1 MSEIRKQKISMKEI
15 KVFIAGSKSLTVE
28 RDAIRSVL
36 QILSNSNSKKVL
48 IRTYTYEEFDQSL
61 SHEGRQKEYNRF
73 IKSEADYVIFVLD
86 GTVGGITLTE
96 FDVAWK
102 TFTSEKR
109 PGIYVYH
116 KPTNTTS
123 KGIQDVIGRINQ
135 CEQYYTEY
143 SDIEN
148 LKLKVESAFR
158 RVIDIH
164 VIPPITKLWVTL
176 VATISVLIG
185 VGMFVLKN
193 KLASPPDVTITAM
206 DTHRQDSIEKAL
218 QVEANRLA
226 QERKRLEKQAQ
237 QIEEKNKQTAAKQ
250 TTQPVTTSAK
260 PAATSKDDSMV
271 GKTVY
276 KDGKPYGKITAV
288 YSGTPDMPTAVETA
302 PKASPFVQAKEKA
315 DNGDAASCYKVAMA
329 YMNGSDVQKDLAAA
343 FRYMKSAA
351 DKGYTAAYIE
361 VAKMYHGGRGVAK
374 NRSTAEFWYKKA
386 ADAGN
391 AEARRILLN
400 M

>member
-1 MSEIRKQKISMKEI
+1 MKEI

-148 LKLKVESAFR
+148 LKLKVETAFR
-158 RVIDIH
+158 RVVDVLATPFIKKFWIMLAVAILMLFGAGMLIH
-164 VIPPITKLWVTL
+164 
-176 VATISVLIG
+176 TINQANPRAL
-185 VGMFVLKN
+185 
-193 KLASPPDVTITAM
+193 TTTTT
-206 DTHRQDSIEKAL
+206 DTQQQDSLTRAL
-218 QVEANRLA
+218 QAEIDRLA
-226 QERKRLEKQAQ
+226 QEREQLEKRTRQA
-237 QIEEKNKQTAAKQ
+237 EAKSKQTAAKQ

-288 YSGTPDMPTAVETA
+288 YSGTPDMPTTVETA
-302 PKASPFVQAKEKA
+302 PKASPFLQTKEKA
-315 DNGDAASCYKVAMA
+315 DNGDAASCYKVALA
-329 YMNGSDVQKDLAAA
+329 YMNGNDVVNKNPANA
-343 FRYMKSAA
+343 FHYMKSAA

>member
-1 MSEIRKQKISMKEI
+1 MKEI
-15 KVFIAGSKSLTVE
+15 KVFIAGSTSLKNEFNAIT
-28 RDAIRSVL
+28 DALRI
-36 QILSNSNSKKVL
+36 ITNSNSKG
-48 IRTYTYEEFDQSL
+48 IRITPKTYEDYKDPFSLEGDQA
-61 SHEGRQKEYNRF
+61 KYNRF
-73 IKSEADYVIFVLD
+73 IMHKADYVIFVLD
-86 GTVGGITLTE
+86 GEIGGVTLQE
-96 FDVAWK
+96 FDVAWN
-102 TFTSEKR
+102 TFASKKR

-116 KPTNTTS
+116 KPTNTVS
-123 KGIQDVIGRINQ
+123 KDVQDIIRRINQ
-135 CEQYYTEY
+135 CGQYYTEY
-143 SDIEN
+143 TDLEN

-176 VATISVLIG
+176 VATILVLIG

-193 KLASPPDVTITAM
+193 KLASRPDVTITTM

-260 PAATSKDDSMV
+260 PVATSKDDSMV

-288 YSGTPDMPTAVETA
+288 YSGTPDMPTTVETA

>member
-1 MSEIRKQKISMKEI
+1 MKEI

-102 TFTSEKR
+102 TFTTEKR

-176 VATISVLIG
+176 VATILVLIG
-185 VGMFVLKN
+185 VAMFVLKN
-193 KLASPPDVTITAM
+193 KLASRPDVTITTM

-226 QERKRLEKQAQ
+226 QEREQLEKRTRQA
-237 QIEEKNKQTAAKQ
+237 EAKSKQT
-250 TTQPVTTSAK
+250 VTKSS
-260 PAATSKDDSMV
+260 SKSV
-271 GKTVY
+271 AISST
-276 KDGKPYGKITAV
+276 
-288 YSGTPDMPTAVETA
+288 PTATTVV
-302 PKASPFVQAKEKA
+302 SPATPTTTVVSPATPPQTNSFLQTKEKA
-315 DNGDAASCYKVAMA
+315 DNGDAASCYKVALA
-329 YMNGSDVQKDLAAA
+329 YMNGNDVVNKNPANA
-343 FRYMKSAA
+343 FHYMKSAA
-351 DKGYTAAYIE
+351 DRGYTAAYIE

>member
-1 MSEIRKQKISMKEI
+1 MKEI

-158 RVIDIH
+158 RVIDIRVTH
-164 VIPPITKLWVTL
+164 PLTMLWVTL
-176 VATISVLIG
+176 VATILVLIG

-193 KLASPPDVTITAM
+193 KLASRPDVTITTM

-288 YSGTPDMPTAVETA
+288 YSGTPDMPTTVETA

-315 DNGDAASCYKVAMA
+315 DNGDAASCYKVALA
-329 YMNGSDVQKDLAAA
+329 YMNGNDVVNKNPANA
-343 FRYMKSAA
+343 FHYMKSAA
-351 DKGYTAAYIE
+351 DRGYTAAYIE

>member
-1 MSEIRKQKISMKEI
+1 MKEI

-102 TFTSEKR
+102 TFTTEKR

-158 RVIDIH
+158 RVIDIRVTH
-164 VIPPITKLWVTL
+164 PLTMLWVTL
-176 VATISVLIG
+176 VATILMLLG

-193 KLASPPDVTITAM
+193 KLADRPAVTTTTM
-206 DTHRQDSIEKAL
+206 DTQRLDSIEKAL
-218 QVEANRLA
+218 QAEADRLA
-226 QERKRLEKQAQ
+226 QENKRLEKQVR
-237 QIEEKNKQTAAKQ
+237 QIETKNKQTAAKQ
-250 TTQPVTTSAK
+250 TSKPAATSAK
-260 PAATSKDDSMV
+260 PTTSKDDSMV

-288 YSGTPDMPTAVETA
+288 YYETPDMPTTVETA

-315 DNGDAASCYKVAMA
+315 NNGDAASCYKVAMA
-329 YMNGSDVQKDLAAA
+329 YMNGSDVQKDLAIA
-343 FRYMKSAA
+343 FKYMKLAA
-351 DKGYTAAYIE
+351 EKGYTAAYIE

>member
-1 MSEIRKQKISMKEI
+1 MKEI
-15 KVFIAGSKSLTVE
+15 KVFIAGSTSLKNEFNAIT
-28 RDAIRSVL
+28 DALRI
-36 QILSNSNSKKVL
+36 ITNSNSKG
-48 IRTYTYEEFDQSL
+48 IRITPKTYEDYKDPFSLEGDQA
-61 SHEGRQKEYNRF
+61 KYNRF
-73 IKSEADYVIFVLD
+73 IMHKADYVIFVLD
-86 GTVGGITLTE
+86 GEIGGVTLQE
-96 FDVAWK
+96 FDVAWN
-102 TFTSEKR
+102 TFASKKR

-116 KPTNTTS
+116 KPSNTIS

-135 CEQYYTEY
+135 CKQYYTEY
-143 SDIEN
+143 TDLEN

-176 VATISVLIG
+176 VATILVLIG

-193 KLASPPDVTITAM
+193 KLASRPDVTITTM

-237 QIEEKNKQTAAKQ
+237 QIEEKNKQTAAKSSSKS
-250 TTQPVTTSAK
+250 V
-260 PAATSKDDSMV
+260 ATSS
-271 GKTVY
+271 T
-276 KDGKPYGKITAV
+276 
-288 YSGTPDMPTAVETA
+288 PTATTVV
-302 PKASPFVQAKEKA
+302 SPATPPQTNSFLQTKEKA
-315 DNGDAASCYKVAMA
+315 DNGDAASCYKVALA
-329 YMNGSDVQKDLAAA
+329 YMNGNDVVNKNPANA
-343 FRYMKSAA
+343 FHYMKSAA
-351 DKGYTAAYIE
+351 DKGYIAAYIE
-361 VAKMYHGGRGVAK
+361 VAKMYHGGRGIAK
-374 NRSTAEFWYKKA
+374 NRSTAEFWYQKA

>member
-1 MSEIRKQKISMKEI
+1 MKEI

-61 SHEGRQKEYNRF
+61 SYEGRQKEYNRF
-73 IKSEADYVIFVLD
+73 IKNEADYVIFVLD
-86 GTVGGITLTE
+86 GTVGGITLDE

-143 SDIEN
+143 SDVEN

-158 RVIDIH
+158 RIID
-164 VIPPITKLWVTL
+164 VYVTPSTTLWIAL
-176 VATISVLIG
+176 AVAILLSIG
-185 VGMFVLKN
+185 VGVFVHKN
-193 KLASPPDVTITAM
+193 KSTDRPAVVTTTA
-206 DTHRQDSIEKAL
+206 DTQRQDSIEKAL
-218 QVEANRLA
+218 QAEADRLA

-237 QIEEKNKQTAAKQ
+237 QIEEKNKQTVAKQ
-250 TTQPVTTSAK
+250 TSKPATSAK
-260 PAATSKDDSMV
+260 PATSSKPTVSNPTKVSTNTTSM
-271 GKTVY
+271 
-276 KDGKPYGKITAV
+276 
-288 YSGTPDMPTAVETA
+288 ETA

-329 YMNGSDVQKDLAAA
+329 YMNGSDVYKDLAAA

-351 DKGYTAAYIE
+351 EKGYKPAYIE
-361 VAKMYHGGRGVAK
+361 VAKMYHGGRGVTK
-374 NRSTAEFWYKKA
+374 NRSTAELWYKKA

>member
-116 KPTNTTS
+116 KPSNTIS

-158 RVIDIH
+158 RVIDIR

-176 VATISVLIG
+176 VATILVLIG

-193 KLASPPDVTITAM
+193 KLASRPDVTITTM

-250 TTQPVTTSAK
+250 TSKPAATSAK
-260 PAATSKDDSMV
+260 PITSKDDSMV

-288 YSGTPDMPTAVETA
+288 YSGTPDMPTTVETA
-302 PKASPFVQAKEKA
+302 PKASPFLQTKEKA
-315 DNGDAASCYKVAMA
+315 DNGDAASCYKVALA
-329 YMNGSDVQKDLAAA
+329 YMNGNDVVNKNPANA
-343 FRYMKSAA
+343 FHYMKSAA
-351 DKGYTAAYIE
+351 DRGYTAAYIE

>member
-1 MSEIRKQKISMKEI
+1 MGETRKKAISMKEI

-158 RVIDIH
+158 RIID
-164 VIPPITKLWVTL
+164 VYVTPSTTLWIALAVTIL
-176 VATISVLIG
+176 LSIG
-185 VGMFVLKN
+185 VGVFVHKN
-193 KLASPPDVTITAM
+193 KSTDRPAVVTTTA
-206 DTHRQDSIEKAL
+206 DTQRQDSIEKAL
-218 QVEANRLA
+218 QAEADRLA

-237 QIEEKNKQTAAKQ
+237 QIEEKNKQTVAKQ
-250 TTQPVTTSAK
+250 TSKPATSAK
-260 PAATSKDDSMV
+260 PATSSKPTVSNPTKVSTNTTSM
-271 GKTVY
+271 
-276 KDGKPYGKITAV
+276 
-288 YSGTPDMPTAVETA
+288 ETA

-329 YMNGSDVQKDLAAA
+329 YMNGSDVYKDLAAA